1 MKGSVFASIVL
12 VFALINVLN
21 ARTLQSDKIFID
33 VEVAS
38 WAQMRD
44 SNLTK
49 QEYDYSCGAA
59 SLSSI
64 FAHYYG
70 LDNASEKEIL
80 DWVLLSKGID
90 INQKEAIQFDGE
102 MKQKAHLSFYDMSE
116 YANSRNF
123 KALGLALDIESLSK
137 LQTPVIV
144 YIVVREVEHF
154 SVLKGMDSQFVYLA
168 DPSFGNIKMSRAKFK
183 EAFYPKLRKK
193 GEIDNTQALNRQMFG
208 KIMAILPQDSTS
220 EANAEFMKLQ
230 KDSGF
235 VYEVIKDITTR

>member
-1 MKGSVFASIVL
+1 MGRIVL
-12 VFALINVLN
+12 LAFMLGGILI
-21 ARTLQSDKIFID
+21 AHTLQTNNNVFIETD
-33 VEVAS
+33 ITS

-44 SNLTK
+44 RNLTK

-70 LDNASEKEIL
+70 LENASEKEIL

-90 INQKEAIQFDGE
+90 INQKEAIQFDEE

-116 YANSRNF
+116 YASSRDF
-123 KALGLALDIESLSK
+123 KALGLALDIDSLSK

-144 YIVVREVEHF
+144 YIVVREMEHF

-168 DPSFGNIKMSRAKFK
+168 DPSFGNIKMSRAKFM
-183 EAFYPKLRKK
+183 EAFYPKLSKK
-193 GEIDNTQALNRQMFG
+193 REVSNTQMLNREMLG
-208 KIMAILPQDSTS
+208 KIMAILPKDSTS
-220 EANAEFMKLQ
+220 AVNAKFMELQ

-235 VYEVIKDITTR
+235 VYEVIKDITTQ